1 MDAPLGS
8 GEFVEWDELE
18 RLRRRAYGPDADIA
32 GDAEAQGRLADLEA
46 ARRRQMLD
54 VDAAAQVP
62 APVGGRVP
70 VAEPADGPPA
80 ASTSILQAADWA
92 FNENVAAPGS
102 VTEQDL
108 RRAPASNRTQAPPW
122 WRRRRGSALLGA
134 AIAAFGLTVGYLA
147 GTSQLLAPLLTP
159 LPTESATA
167 DMPPVPDR
175 FPQGLYLPPAHEIL
189 ALRSVGEDADRPN
202 DQHRVLESLG
212 ISPDELRRYEDFD
225 GLNIWSGESRYG
237 MACLFVAVPVQ
248 GIREG
253 YSAEGCAPEGF
264 DTTAELPQQG
274 TMSFMRFVLRE
285 DHVSVYIYERPA
297 DLN

>member
-32 GDAEAQGRLADLEA
+32 GDAEAQGRLAELEA
-46 ARRRQMLD
+46 GRRRQMTAM
-54 VDAAAQVP
+54 DAAEAP
-62 APVGGRVP
+62 APVRERVP
-70 VAEPADGPPA
+70 VAATADEPRA
-80 ASTSILQAADWA
+80 ASTSILPAVDAA
-92 FNENVAAPGS
+92 FNENVPAPGS
-102 VTEQDL
+102 VTEQDP
-108 RRAPASNRTQAPPW
+108 RGTPASIRTHAPPW
-122 WRRRRGSALLGA
+122 LRRRRGLALLGA
-134 AIAAFGLTVGYLA
+134 AIAAIGLVAGYLA
-147 GTSQLLAPLLTP
+147 GTSQLLAPVFTP
-159 LPTESATA
+159 LPTESSTA
-167 DMPPVPDR
+167 NMPPVPDR
-175 FPQGLYLPPAHEIL
+175 FPQGLYLPLAHEIL
-189 ALRSVGEDADRPN
+189 ALRSVGEGADRPN
-202 DQHRVLESLG
+202 DQHGVLESLG

-253 YSAEGCAPEGF
+253 YSAEGCTPEGF

-285 DHVSVYIYERPA
+285 DHVSVYVYERTA
-297 DLN
+297 DPN